1 MADSDRLARLRA
13 IPIFTELDEAAI
25 ERLAEIGTELEV
37 PAGTVLI
44 ERDQPASGMFVL
56 EEGTLTV
63 QLHGR
68 TVDIGPGEFVGEL
81 SLLIDGAHR
90 AARVQAKTP
99 ARVLAI
105 GRSDFEQLL
114 EEDPRI
120 AVAMLP
126 VLARRLHEMIESA

>member
-13 IPIFTELDEAAI
+13 IPLFAELDDAAI

-37 PAGTVLI
+37 PAGMVLI

-68 TVDIGPGEFVGEL
+68 TVEIGPGEFVGEL

-99 ARVLAI
+99 VRLLAI
-105 GRSDFEQLL
+105 GRAEFEQLL
-114 EEDPRI
+114 AEDPLI

-126 VLARRLHEMIESA
+126 VLARRLHEMIESG